1 MSRRTVKPNRHQ
13 GLAPESTKQ
22 THLKEKGQSETHR
35 RIDAVQSQSEEAHSR
50 ENSIQELL
58 DQLPADRPES
68 AVSLSASTA
77 MESQAFSLAREL
89 ESRRRDLELR
99 EARLNRHLLLLDQE
113 RQSARLTFSEQEHSL
128 QSRIAVLAR
137 REKEVADQL
146 QRAAIAEEAL
156 KHEVTSAREHLDA
169 QARIIERDR
178 ELLQREQ
185 ERLRAQ
191 SSSLDVAERRQKE
204 ARAMERAEID
214 SARQLLHAER
224 LKFDANCQKMLA
236 TLNDKQAALDA
247 SVHKLSNERREI
259 SSADRAALE
268 ADRAAMR
275 RAETEYQRLSK
286 ELESELQAAAKQRA
300 SHDEDCRNERRRLL
314 LERETMQADLQRER
328 AELTRRKTAL
338 EDAQAAL
345 QKTQVE
351 LTQQQQAILEE
362 RLAVE
367 QVMQSLGRQNT
378 NGVNESLAIARRK
391 LADHYRWMKESLHA
405 QRVEL
410 REIARQL
417 DAREHLLA
425 EDRDGLQQW
434 VENQQQELDSQ
445 LVQLEAQRQQIQR
458 READLSERELRW
470 AMQKKGLEARLAIA
484 QSRAA

>member
-1 MSRRTVKPNRHQ
+1 MPPPQLDKSS
-13 GLAPESTKQ
+13 GESY
-22 THLKEKGQSETHR
+22 R
-35 RIDAVQSQSEEAHSR
+35 RIDGDHSGSEELPAP
-50 ENSIQELL
+50 ENSLQELL
-58 DQLPADRPES
+58 DQLPADQAES
-68 AVSLSASTA
+68 PISLSTTAA
-77 MESQAFSLAREL
+77 MESQALSLAKEL

-99 EARLNRHLLLLDQE
+99 EARLHRYLLLLDQE
-113 RQSARLTFSEQEHSL
+113 RQSARLTISEQEHSL
-128 QSRIAVLAR
+128 QGRLAVLAR

-156 KHEVTSAREHLDA
+156 KHEVSSAREHLDA

-178 ELLQREQ
+178 ELLHREQ

-204 ARAMERAEID
+204 ARETERAEIE

-236 TLNDKQAALDA
+236 TLNEKQAALDA
-247 SVHKLSNERREI
+247 SAKRLTNERQDH
-259 SSADRAALE
+259 SNADRAALE
-268 ADRAAMR
+268 TDRAAMK
-275 RAETEYQRLSK
+275 RAEAEYQRLSK
-286 ELESELQAAAKQRA
+286 ELESELRAAAKQRE

-314 LERETMQADLQRER
+314 LERETMQADLLRER

-367 QVMQSLGRQNT
+367 QVMQSLGRQNAS
-378 NGVNESLAIARRK
+378 GVNESLAIARRK

-434 VENQQQELDSQ
+434 VENQQQELDAQ
-445 LVQLEAQRQQIQR
+445 LIQLEAQRQQIQR